1 MLLERMSV
9 RGVGTL
15 SLAPVRT
22 TPGCRDHADTRSI
35 ASQKPLSPPGLIAFA
50 TRPLDVVSQ
59 RKPPRRSSNISAEG
73 SVMNH
78 RVRIEAGTP
87 CEAEPAVRADGTQ

>member
-1 MLLERMSV
+1 
-9 RGVGTL
+9 
-15 SLAPVRT
+15 
-22 TPGCRDHADTRSI
+22 
-35 ASQKPLSPPGLIAFA
+35 
-50 TRPLDVVSQ
+50 VSQ

>member
-1 MLLERMSV
+1 VLLERMSV

-22 TPGCRDHADTRSI
+22 TARTLRSCWTRSI
-35 ASQKPLSPPGLIAFA
+35 ASQKPLSTPGLIAFA

-59 RKPPRRSSNISAEG
+59 RKPPRRFSNISAEG
-73 SVMNH
+73 SVINH
-78 RVRIEAGTP
+78 QVRIEAGTL

>member
-1 MLLERMSV
+1 ML
-9 RGVGTL
+9 
-15 SLAPVRT
+15 
-22 TPGCRDHADTRSI
+22 HALDRFAKAAEHAGSDCV
-35 ASQKPLSPPGLIAFA
+35 A
-50 TRPLDVVSQ
+50 TRPRDVVSQ
-59 RKPPRRSSNISAEG
+59 RKPPRRSYTISAEG